1 MLPSQKEGYN
11 AILDSRNLVLDTPN
25 SLQRPDF
32 GVLAVV
38 KIQATIYKSWSIT
51 NWPWRKSRLHFALRP
66 VGSSISLKFRHMSAL
81 VSLSRVVKNF
91 RKLPVLRD
99 IDLTINPGVTGLL
112 GPNGAGKSTLIKIL
126 MGLVRVTSGTGTVL
140 GYPLGKGGR
149 QVRNLIGY
157 VPEDDCYIPGM
168 TGVEVVEFAASLSGL
183 PGIEALRRAHEILDF
198 CGVKQERYRAVESY
212 STGMRQK
219 VKFAAS
225 IVHDPEYLI
234 LDEPTSGLDPEER
247 ESLLNRVKVL
257 AQKSGKSVLLSTH
270 ILPDVQSVCDHVII
284 LSRGEIKLNKSFDEI
299 NRPSE
304 PTVTVS
310 LLDGSA
316 SFLDGL
322 SRANMRFEQSQT
334 GEFTVYGANQDI
346 AASVWNIAQESGAAI
361 QSLRPARNSLEKVF
375 LNAVQESTYAN
386 S

>member
-1 MLPSQKEGYN
+1 M
-11 AILDSRNLVLDTPN
+11 T
-25 SLQRPDF
+25 
-32 GVLAVV
+32 
-38 KIQATIYKSWSIT
+38 
-51 NWPWRKSRLHFALRP
+51 
-66 VGSSISLKFRHMSAL
+66 AL
-81 VSLSRVVKNF
+81 VSLSQVTKKF
-91 RKLPVLRD
+91 RDLLVLRD

-112 GPNGAGKSTLIKIL
+112 GPNGAGKSTLIKVL

-140 GYPLGKGGR
+140 GYPLGRGGR
-149 QVRNLIGY
+149 QIRGQVGY

-168 TGVEVVEFAASLSGL
+168 SGVEVVEFAASLSGL

-198 CGVKQERYRAVESY
+198 CGVKQERYRSVESY

-247 ESLLNRVKVL
+247 EALLNRVKVL

-284 LSRGEIKLNKSFDEI
+284 LSRGEIKLNKSFEEI

-310 LLDGSA
+310 VLENPV

-322 SRANMRFEQSQT
+322 SRANLRAELLPT
-334 GEFTVYGANQDI
+334 GEFTVFASDHDV
-346 AASVWNIAQESGAAI
+346 AASVWRVAQNSGAVI
-361 QSLRPARNSLEKVF
+361 QSLRPARNSLEEVF
-375 LNAVQESTYAN
+375 LNAVQESTHAN